1 MIEVQFM
8 GVTYHERDSAINH
21 HRDSFSNHNRGMET
35 LAERLKAKREAMK
48 LTQGGL
54 ATRAGLRNQ
63 SIIGMLETGERKN
76 SSHLPAIAAALG
88 VNVLWLQYGG
98 SQDESDPVPPGDNR
112 LPIRRAMFK
121 ISAGVSGYEIEYEH
135 GDSEPIFMARRW
147 FKENHYRPDKLLAIR
162 VSGRSMEPS
171 LYDGDLVIVNTEDV
185 TLKDGQVFAAN
196 YDGELV
202 IKRLKREAG
211 HWHLSSDNQ
220 DKIRFPDKR
229 CSDGCGLI
237 GRIVYKQSEH
247 I

>member
-1 MIEVQFM
+1 MALGAQIKFHRDRLGLTLEQLSDRSGVEV
-8 GVTYHERDSAINH
+8 GTISALENRDSSRSQFA
-21 HRDSFSNHNRGMET
+21 S
-35 LAERLKAKREAMK
+35 
-48 LTQGGL
+48 
-54 ATRAGLRNQ
+54 
-63 SIIGMLETGERKN
+63 
-76 SSHLPAIAAALG
+76 AIARGLG
-88 VNVLWLQYGG
+88 MSVEELEGAGAG
-98 SQDESDPVPPGDNR
+98 SPPPTLPGDNR
-112 LPIRRAMFK
+112 LPIRRALFK

-185 TLKDGQVFAAN
+185 ALKDGQVFAAN

-202 IKRLKREAG
+202 IKRLKRESG

>member
-1 MIEVQFM
+1 M
-8 GVTYHERDSAINH
+8 RA
-21 HRDSFSNHNRGMET
+21 
-35 LAERLKAKREAMK
+35 AKFLQVE
-48 LTQGGL
+48 L
-54 ATRAGLRNQ
+54 
-63 SIIGMLETGERKN
+63 
-76 SSHLPAIAAALG
+76 
-88 VNVLWLQYGG
+88 LWLTEGVGPMRKEPLPEPQ
-98 SQDESDPVPPGDNR
+98 PIPPGDNR

>member
-1 MIEVQFM
+1 MALGAQIKFHRDRLGLTLEQLSDRSGVEV
-8 GVTYHERDSAINH
+8 GTINALENRDSSRSRFA
-21 HRDSFSNHNRGMET
+21 S
-35 LAERLKAKREAMK
+35 
-48 LTQGGL
+48 
-54 ATRAGLRNQ
+54 
-63 SIIGMLETGERKN
+63 
-76 SSHLPAIAAALG
+76 AIARGLG
-88 VNVLWLQYGG
+88 MSVEELEGTGAG
-98 SQDESDPVPPGDNR
+98 SPPLTSPGDNR

-121 ISAGVSGYEIEYEH
+121 ISAGVSGYEVEYEH

-171 LYDGDLVIVNTEDV
+171 LYDGDLVIVNTDDV

-202 IKRLKREAG
+202 IKRLKRESG